1 MFDQTR
7 EEQLMSTITITGI
20 SATQPRHLVTG
31 EGTAIT
37 SFRFAA
43 TERRYDKQDQKWVD
57 GDTTWFT
64 VSAFRGLADNVKAS
78 VNKGE
83 RLIVTGRLRIRDWE
97 TEDRKGTDVEIEAD
111 AIGHD
116 LTWGTTQFV
125 KNLRENVDTEKGSET
140 ISPVAEPG
148 KA

>member
-20 SATQPRHLVTG
+20 SATEPRHLVTN
-31 EGTAIT
+31 EGTSIT

-64 VSAFRGLADNVKAS
+64 VSAFRGLADNVEAS
-78 VNKGE
+78 VKKGE

-97 TEDRKGTDVEIEAD
+97 TGDKSGTDVEIEAD

-116 LTWGTTQFV
+116 LTWGTTQFTR
-125 KNLRENVDTEKGSET
+125 NPRENVDTQQATET
-140 ISPVAEPG
+140 TSPVTEPA